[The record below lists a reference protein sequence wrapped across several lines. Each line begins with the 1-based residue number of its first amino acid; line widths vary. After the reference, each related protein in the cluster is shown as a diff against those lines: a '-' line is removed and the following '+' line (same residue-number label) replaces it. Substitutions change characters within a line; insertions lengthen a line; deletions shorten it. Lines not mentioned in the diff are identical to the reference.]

1 MRAIII
7 IDIVIHK
14 IPAKI
19 YVMSFSTEEYQLVIH
34 VTFKERYIWFNLL
47 LSKCHISF
55 FQANL
60 EDVRADAYVVVFSI
74 AHRDTFDVASDLLSN
89 LRMDLGTDRSIILVG
104 NKLDLVRKRKVKTE
118 GSYDKMKNKKYYNV
132 GTLSKSNIKMVERD
146 QIGTPYIQLH
156 DRSFKFYLGLWIFN

>member
-1 MRAIII
+1 
-7 IDIVIHK
+7 
-14 IPAKI
+14 
-19 YVMSFSTEEYQLVIH
+19 MSHFI
-34 VTFKERYIWFNLL
+34 
-47 LSKCHISF
+47 
-55 FQANL
+55 FQVNL

-132 GTLSKSNIKMVERD
+132 GTWSEHFQKPISKSKKETKSVPLTYNYMIPHLTF
-146 QIGTPYIQLH
+146 I
-156 DRSFKFYLGLWIFN
+156 